1 MKVISKFLTA
11 EVRITK
17 VTLAGR
23 KIVVEGMVKELLPM
37 TVELAADDI
46 RTMVLAATAPL
57 RERLARR
64 LPGRLAALGAP
75 PEGRPTP

>member
-37 TVELAADDI
+37 TVELSADDV
-46 RTMVLAATAPL
+46 RTMVLAVAAPL
-57 RERLARR
+57 RERLAQR
-64 LPGRLAALGAP
+64 LPARLAALVAP
-75 PEGRPTP
+75 PPDRPTP